1 MPWFNSFD
9 RNESMLPVSS
19 RANYSHRAQP
29 PKNWNQGRKRKKK
42 KAAVCVVL
50 ETYVPLYGGAEE
62 TNVLVFCKAIF
73 AVAALFFWSDFASFQ
88 TSSSS

>member
-1 MPWFNSFD
+1 
-9 RNESMLPVSS
+9 MLPVSS

-50 ETYVPLYGGAEE
+50 EVPLYGGAEE

-73 AVAALFFWSDFASFQ
+73 AVAALFFRLDFASFQ
-88 TSSSS
+88 TSRVLHG